1 MRKGN
6 IKIYD
11 LNFAGKYKLSERLDE
26 KEFVTKSNEKLAN
39 NQLIKEK
46 MSQELFYNPFLCEI
60 NIDNSDIILN
70 VEDLY
75 IMNNNSSCTFASII
89 QSDYYTKREKKKIVK
104 KQIKK
109 WKNDVAI
116 KLNELFKKSTS
127 ILQISKKADF
137 LEVNFLNKFLLLIG
151 IVIPVILLLNCLPFI
166 SFDNKINKICAVIII
181 FLSLLGFVFCYF
193 QNKQKRIYID
203 KISNHKVIH
212 KRIKEILRKFK
223 KNSNLLEKYYKS
235 GYKNNQFIKQPL
247 PIKFVQIDEDNLQ
260 IIENSID
267 DIQKYY
273 NTNENNKVSS
283 FSYYMAKFLSYF
295 VSITSGGYIVIMLLV
310 YLFKII
316 FMKGE

>member
-6 IKIYD
+6 IKVYD
-11 LNFAGKYKLSERLDE
+11 FNYDGKYELSEQLDE
-26 KEFVTKSNEKLAN
+26 KEFLAKSNEKLAN
-39 NQLIKEK
+39 NQLIKDK
-46 MSQELFYNPFLCEI
+46 LNQELFYNPFLCEI

-70 VEDLY
+70 IEDLY

-89 QSDYYTKREKKKIVK
+89 QSNYYTKREKKKIIK

-109 WKNDVAI
+109 WENEVEI
-116 KLNELFKKSTS
+116 KLNELLKKSTL
-127 ILQISKKADF
+127 ILQISKKSDF
-137 LEVNFLNKFLLLIG
+137 LEVNFLNKFLLLMG
-151 IVIPVILLLNCLPFI
+151 IVIPVILLFNCLSFI
-166 SFDNKINKICAVIII
+166 NFNNKINKICAVIVI
-181 FLSLLGFVFCYF
+181 FLSLLGFLFCYL
-193 QNKQKRIYID
+193 QNKQKRIYND

-235 GYKNNQFIKQPL
+235 GFKNNQFIKQPL
-247 PIKFVQIDEDNLQ
+247 PIKFIQIDENNLQ
-260 IIENSID
+260 TIENSID

>member
-46 MSQELFYNPFLCEI
+46 MSHELFYNPFLCEI

-109 WKNDVAI
+109 WENSVEI
-116 KLNELFKKSTS
+116 KLNELLKKSTS
-127 ILQISKKADF
+127 ILQISRKSDF
-137 LEVNFLNKFLLLIG
+137 LEVNFLNKFLLVIG
-151 IVIPVILLLNCLPFI
+151 IIIPIILLFDCFPFI
-166 SFDNKINKICAVIII
+166 TFDNKINKLCAIIVI
-181 FLSLLGFVFCYF
+181 FLSLLGFVFCFF
-193 QNKQKRIYID
+193 QEKEKRIYND
-203 KISNHKVIH
+203 KLSKHKVIH
-212 KRIKEILRKFK
+212 KKIKNALRKFK
-223 KNSNLLEKYYKS
+223 KNRNLLEKYYKS
-235 GYKNNQFIKQPL
+235 GYKNNQFVKQSL

-260 IIENSID
+260 TIENSID

-273 NTNENNKVSS
+273 GTNDNNKISS
-283 FSYYMAKFLSYF
+283 CSYYMAKFLSYF
-295 VSITSGGYIVIMLLV
+295 VSIASGGYVVIMLLV